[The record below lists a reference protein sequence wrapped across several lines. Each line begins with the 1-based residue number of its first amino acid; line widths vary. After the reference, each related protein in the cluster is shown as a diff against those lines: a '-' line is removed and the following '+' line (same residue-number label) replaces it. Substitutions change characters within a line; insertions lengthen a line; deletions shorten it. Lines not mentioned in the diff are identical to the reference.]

1 MALAD
6 YTLFYKPDPEEHVI
20 ITYQDEGRLTDLA
33 ATFFNEGLSRNQLC
47 IYASMHLDNG
57 ILEELSSKIKN
68 YEKHVKNENL
78 LIIDL
83 KPFHNAIMVQNLTPF
98 FDLKK
103 SVLLKKLQREDKHIR
118 IWGDLVSYLF
128 EQKKF
133 DACMLLEQWW
143 EENPLGGISVC
154 PYRTEILDDPIYEQQ
169 KDQVINHHDKIILC

>member
-6 YTLFYKPDPEEHVI
+6 HTLFYEPDPKEHVI
-20 ITYQDEGRLTDLA
+20 ISYHDVSRLTDLA
-33 ATFFNEGLSRNQLC
+33 ATFFNEGLNRNQLC

-57 ILEELSSKIKN
+57 VLEELSSKIKN
-68 YEKHVKNENL
+68 YAKHVQNENL
-78 LIIDL
+78 LIVDL
-83 KPFHNAIMVQNLTPF
+83 KPFHNAIMVQNLVPF

-133 DACMLLEQWW
+133 DECMLLEQWW
-143 EENPLGGISVC
+143 QKNPLGGTVVC
-154 PYRTEILDDPIYEQQ
+154 PYRTEVLNDPIYESQ
-169 KDQVINHHDKIILC
+169 KDQVLNEHDKVILC